1 MNTPKTKR
9 TLPAA
14 VATLIIAT
22 AGCSLHKPNTPSA
35 TIEPKDGPPKNFQ
48 DISQI
53 PDAVPKIEPR
63 ARYGNH
69 SPYEVLG
76 KTYRVMKSAIGYKQ
90 DGIGSWYG
98 EKFAG
103 RKTSSFEPYDPYA
116 MTAAHKS
123 LPLPTYVRVTN
134 LENNREIVVKVNDRG
149 PFHEDRIIDLSYAA
163 AAKLGYMDKGT
174 ARVRVE
180 FINPSEIPRPTETQQ
195 AAPITQQ
202 NSNAVTLP
210 IKPPLMEAQVLS
222 TPSLAT
228 PSNDENMPIDTV
240 NASLVNAHTQQ
251 TPTEHHIY
259 LQVAAFS
266 QLTTAQELERKLN
279 STIKAPTSI
288 NSTSSGFGENNTQIH
303 RVRIG
308 PFKDELSAILVS
320 EQIKQQKMG
329 DPLIIHR

>member
-1 MNTPKTKR
+1 MNISKAKR

-22 AGCSLHKPNTPSA
+22 AGCSLHNPNTITSI
-35 TIEPKDGPPKNFQ
+35 TEPKDGPPKNFQ

-53 PDAVPKIEPR
+53 PNAVPKIEPR

-76 KTYRVMKSAIGYKQ
+76 KTYRVMKSAVGYKQ

-123 LPLPTYVRVTN
+123 LPLPSYVRVTN

-180 FINPSEIPRPTETQQ
+180 FINPYETPRTIETQQ
-195 AAPITQQ
+195 TTTQPAPKAETFPLGKQLTAQ
-202 NSNAVTLP
+202 
-210 IKPPLMEAQVLS
+210 KPPILS
-222 TPSLAT
+222 LPT
-228 PSNDENMPIDTV
+228 PSNDAKASVDTSNQAPV
-240 NASLVNAHTQQ
+240 GTNTQSTSTDHQ
-251 TPTEHHIY
+251 IY

-266 QLTTAQELERKLN
+266 QLTTAQELERKLM

-288 NSTSSGFGENNTQIH
+288 NSTSSGFGKNNTQIH

-308 PFKDELSAILVS
+308 PFKDEMSAILVS

-329 DPLIIHR
+329 DPLIIHRQ

>member
-1 MNTPKTKR
+1 M
-9 TLPAA
+9 
-14 VATLIIAT
+14 VALFITT
-22 AGCSLHKPNTPSA
+22 AGCSLHKPSA
-35 TIEPKDGPPKNFQ
+35 LSTVTEPKDGPPKKVQ

-53 PDAVPKIEPR
+53 PDAIPQIEPR

-76 KTYRVMKSAIGYKQ
+76 KTYRVMKSAAGYKQ

-123 LPLPTYVRVTN
+123 LPLPSYVRVTN
-134 LENNREIVVKVNDRG
+134 LENNREVVVKVNDRG
-149 PFHEDRIIDLSYAA
+149 PFHEGRIIDLSYAA
-163 AAKLGYMDKGT
+163 ASKLGYMDKGT

-180 FINPSEIPRPTETQQ
+180 FINPYKIPQPTPQPNPQT
-195 AAPITQQ
+195 
-202 NSNAVTLP
+202 
-210 IKPPLMEAQVLS
+210 EAF
-222 TPSLAT
+222 PLAT
-228 PSNDENMPIDTV
+228 ASSAANTENAPV
-240 NASLVNAHTQQ
+240 ASTNTQPVQ
-251 TPTEHHIY
+251 PEHQIY

-266 QLTTAQELERKLN
+266 QLSTAQALEQKLK
-279 STIKAPTSI
+279 SAIKAPTSI
-288 NSTSSGFGENNTQIH
+288 NSSSNGFGENKNQIH

-308 PFKDELSAILVS
+308 PFKDEMSAILVS
-320 EQIKQQKMG
+320 EQIKRHEMG

>member
-1 MNTPKTKR
+1 M
-9 TLPAA
+9 
-14 VATLIIAT
+14 ATFILAT
-22 AGCSLHKPNTPSA
+22 AGCALHKPSA
-35 TIEPKDGPPKNFQ
+35 PTSIAEPKDGPPKNYQ
-48 DISQI
+48 DISKI
-53 PDAVPKIEPR
+53 PDAIPKVEPR

-76 KTYRVMKSAIGYKQ
+76 KTYHVMKSASGYKQ

-123 LPLPTYVRVTN
+123 LPLPSYVRVTN

-163 AAKLGYMDKGT
+163 AAKLGYMEKGT

-180 FINPSEIPRPTETQQ
+180 FIKPYKVPQGDNTQPTLAVPQPGDKTETFPLDQQLETKTPSAHPSPIDDSNTQPTPSEH
-195 AAPITQQ
+195 
-202 NSNAVTLP
+202 
-210 IKPPLMEAQVLS
+210 K
-222 TPSLAT
+222 
-228 PSNDENMPIDTV
+228 
-240 NASLVNAHTQQ
+240 
-251 TPTEHHIY
+251 IY

-288 NSTSSGFGENNTQIH
+288 NSTSSGFGESNKPIH

-308 PFKDELSAILVS
+308 PFKDEMSAILVS
-320 EQIKQQKMG
+320 EQIKHKKMG

>member
-1 MNTPKTKR
+1 MNISKAKR

-14 VATLIIAT
+14 VASLIIAT
-22 AGCSLHKPNTPSA
+22 AGCSLHNPNTLT
-35 TIEPKDGPPKNFQ
+35 TITEPKDGPPKNFQ

-53 PDAVPKIEPR
+53 PDAIPKIEPR

-69 SPYEVLG
+69 SPYKVLG
-76 KTYRVMKSAIGYKQ
+76 KTYRVMKSAAGYKQ

-123 LPLPTYVRVTN
+123 LPLPSYVRVTN

-149 PFHEDRIIDLSYAA
+149 PFHEERIIDLSYAA

-180 FINPSEIPRPTETQQ
+180 FINPYEIPQLVETHQTAPAAQLDHKTQ
-195 AAPITQQ
+195 AFPLEQPLDTHQSPI
-202 NSNAVTLP
+202 L
-210 IKPPLMEAQVLS
+210 LLS
-222 TPSLAT
+222 A
-228 PSNDENMPIDTV
+228 PSNDAK
-240 NASLVNAHTQQ
+240 ASVDASNQAPVGTNTQ
-251 TPTEHHIY
+251 PTSTDHQIY

-279 STIKAPTSI
+279 AVIKAPTNI

-303 RVRIG
+303 RVRVG
-308 PFKDELSAILVS
+308 PFKDEMSAILVS

-329 DPLIIHR
+329 DPLIIHRQ

>member
-1 MNTPKTKR
+1 MV
-9 TLPAA
+9 TL
-14 VATLIIAT
+14 LITA
-22 AGCSLHKPNTPSA
+22 AGCSLHKPSA
-35 TIEPKDGPPKNFQ
+35 FSTITEPKDGPPKEVQ

-53 PDAVPKIEPR
+53 PDAIPKIEPR

-76 KTYRVMKSAIGYKQ
+76 KTYRVMKSAAGYKQ

-123 LPLPTYVRVTN
+123 LPLPSYVRVTN

-149 PFHEDRIIDLSYAA
+149 PFHEGRIIDLSYAA
-163 AAKLGYMDKGT
+163 ASKLGYMDKGT

-180 FINPSEIPRPTETQQ
+180 FINPYKIPKQANTTQAIPTTQIDDTTKAFPLEQPPETKTIST
-195 AAPITQQ
+195 PI
-202 NSNAVTLP
+202 
-210 IKPPLMEAQVLS
+210 LS
-222 TPSLAT
+222 TPNNGAIVLT
-228 PSNDENMPIDTV
+228 DT
-240 NASLVNAHTQQ
+240 A
-251 TPTEHHIY
+251 EHQIY

-266 QLTTAQELERKLN
+266 QLTTAQKLEQKLN

-288 NSTSSGFGENNTQIH
+288 NSTSSGFGESSTQIH
-303 RVRIG
+303 RVRVG
-308 PFKDELSAILVS
+308 PFEDEMSAILVS
-320 EQIKQQKMG
+320 EQIKLHKMG

>member
-1 MNTPKTKR
+1 MNTPTIKR
-9 TLPAA
+9 TLSTA
-14 VATLIIAT
+14 VAMLIIAT
-22 AGCSLHKPNTPSA
+22 AGCSLHKPNALTVI
-35 TIEPKDGPPKNFQ
+35 TEPKDGPPKKIQ

-76 KTYRVMKSAIGYKQ
+76 KTYRVMKSAVGYKQ

-123 LPLPTYVRVTN
+123 LPLPSYVRVTN
-134 LENNREIVVKVNDRG
+134 LENNREIIVKVNDRG
-149 PFHEDRIIDLSYAA
+149 PFHDDRIIDLSYAA
-163 AAKLGYMDKGT
+163 ASKLGYMDKGT

-180 FINPSEIPRPTETQQ
+180 FINPYDNTAQSI
-195 AAPITQQ
+195 A
-202 NSNAVTLP
+202 
-210 IKPPLMEAQVLS
+210 PPLSTL
-222 TPSLAT
+222 TPSASSKAKTFPLEQPREALALPVDT
-228 PSNDENMPIDTV
+228 HPLAVSTNTRPSP
-240 NASLVNAHTQQ
+240 L
-251 TPTEHHIY
+251 EHKIY

-288 NSTSSGFGENNTQIH
+288 NSTNSGFSESNTKIH
-303 RVRIG
+303 RVRVG
-308 PFKDELSAILVS
+308 PFKDEMSAILVS
-320 EQIKQQKMG
+320 EQIKHHKMG